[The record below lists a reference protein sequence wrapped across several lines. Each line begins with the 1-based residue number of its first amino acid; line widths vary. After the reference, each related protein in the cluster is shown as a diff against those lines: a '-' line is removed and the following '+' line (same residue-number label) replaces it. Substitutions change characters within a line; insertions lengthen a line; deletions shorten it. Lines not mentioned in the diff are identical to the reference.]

1 MGSVSKRPDVKI
13 CGLQSVEVLKSI
25 VHFPISQ
32 IGFVFAP
39 SRRRITPERAS
50 EMISFL
56 HERAEQGH
64 RVPKTVGV
72 FVNPTRDE
80 LADVLSVAKLDIIQF
95 HGEEAPE
102 TCRSIKEQF
111 GVELWKV
118 SSIKNEEP
126 PVNESS
132 FSDIKDGVNGWIQ
145 RLDPYRDAVDA
156 VLIDTFD
163 PVYGGGSGRTFSWD
177 CIPAARKWSLSAGM
191 PLIVAGGLNP
201 DNVGD
206 LIEQYEIDGVDVSSG
221 VETDG
226 VKDIAKIA
234 AFVERV
240 TG

>member
-1 MGSVSKRPDVKI
+1 MGSVTRRPDVKI

-50 EMISFL
+50 EMIAYL
-56 HERAEQGH
+56 HERARQGH

-80 LADVLSVAKLDIIQF
+80 LAEVLSVAKLDIIQF
-95 HGEEAPE
+95 HGEESPD

-118 SSIKNEEP
+118 SSIKSEEP

-132 FSDIKDGVNGWIQ
+132 FSDIKYGVDGWIQ

-163 PVYGGGSGRTFSWD
+163 PVYGGGSGRTFSWE
-177 CIPAARKWSLSAGM
+177 CIPAARKWAQSAGI

-201 DNVGD
+201 DNVGG
-206 LIEQYEIDGVDVSSG
+206 LIERYEIDGVDVSSG

>member
-1 MGSVSKRPDVKI
+1 
-13 CGLQSVEVLKSI
+13 
-25 VHFPISQ
+25 
-32 IGFVFAP
+32 
-39 SRRRITPERAS
+39 
-50 EMISFL
+50 MISFL